1 MTVSL
6 TEPGVYDLPAAVYH
20 SDPVQGGSLSS
31 TGARKL
37 LPPSCPALFKH
48 WQDNPQPHRNE
59 FDLGHATH
67 SDVLGV
73 GEPVTVIHAANYNTK
88 AAREARDAA
97 YAAGHVPL
105 LITEAEQVKAMGDAV
120 RQHPVAG
127 PLFGREGPV
136 EQTLV
141 WRDPTTGV
149 WCRAMLDKQITAG
162 QRLIVADLKTCQKAD
177 PEAIAKSVA
186 SYGYHQQGAFYLTGI
201 KALGLHRGVEPA
213 FVLAFVE
220 KAPPHLVTVVQ
231 LDPNA
236 LMWGERLNRKAI
248 ATYAHCTATDTW
260 PGYVDG
266 VVSVDLPYWATRQ
279 LEDAEA
285 RGEFE
290 TDQETAA

>member
-1 MTVSL
+1 MTGI

-20 SDPVQGGSLSS
+20 RDPVQGGSLSS
-31 TGARKL
+31 TGARRL

-73 GEPVTVIHAANYNTK
+73 GEETVVLDFPDYKTK
-88 AAREARDAA
+88 AAREARDEV
-97 YAAGHVPL
+97 YAAGQVPL
-105 LITEAEQVKAMGDAV
+105 LEHEAEQVKAMGDAV
-120 RQHPVAG
+120 RAHPVAG
-127 PLFGREGPV
+127 PLFQREGPV

-141 WRDPTTGV
+141 WRDPTTGI
-149 WCRAMLDKQITAG
+149 WCRAMLDKQITDG

-186 SYGYHQQGAFYLTGI
+186 GYGYHQQGAFYLDGV
-201 KALGLHRGVEPA
+201 KALGLHGGAEPA

-220 KAPPHLVTVVQ
+220 KTRPHLVTVVQ

-236 LMWGERLNRKAI
+236 LMWGERLNHKAI
-248 ATYAHCTATDTW
+248 GLYAHCTRTNTW

-290 TDQETAA
+290 TDQESAA